1 MIMSKTGNWFFSM
14 QEDAYYMTLTEF
26 NKTYG
31 ESNAEVWHEVQL
43 EAEAEGF
50 AEVMEMDDGA

>member
-1 MIMSKTGNWFFSM
+1 MSKTGNWVIAM

-31 ESNAEVWHEVQL
+31 DSNSDVWHEVQL
-43 EAEAEGF
+43 EAEAEGL

>member
-1 MIMSKTGNWFFSM
+1 MSKTGNWVIAM

-31 ESNAEVWHEVQL
+31 DSNSDVWHEVQL

-50 AEVMEMDDGA
+50 AEVLEMDDGA

>member
-1 MIMSKTGNWFFSM
+1 MSKTGHWVIAM

-31 ESNAEVWHEVQL
+31 DSNSDVWHEVQL

-50 AEVMEMDDGA
+50 AEVLEMDDGA

>member
-1 MIMSKTGNWFFSM
+1 MSKTGNWVFAM
-14 QEDAYYMTLTEF
+14 QEDACYMTLTEF

-31 ESNAEVWHEVQL
+31 EANADVWHEVQL

-50 AEVMEMDDGA
+50 AEVLEMDDGA

>member
-1 MIMSKTGNWFFSM
+1 MIMSKTGNWVFSM

-26 NKTYG
+26 NKAYG
-31 ESNAEVWHEVQL
+31 EDNAEVCHEGQL
-43 EAEAEGF
+43 EAEAEGL